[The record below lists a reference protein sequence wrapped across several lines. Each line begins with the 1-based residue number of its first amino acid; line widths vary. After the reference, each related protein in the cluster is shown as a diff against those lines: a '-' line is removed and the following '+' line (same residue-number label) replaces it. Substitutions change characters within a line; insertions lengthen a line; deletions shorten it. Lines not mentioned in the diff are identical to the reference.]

1 MNGFAMARELRLG
14 FLRAD
19 RFSADQSEV
28 IVASL
33 EKALKAWSVGGAEA
47 SEVEGEGDA
56 FREHG
61 ISKVRKRGRQ
71 KNVQASRLLKGV
83 LEGGFL
89 FSEDEAMRKA

>member
-1 MNGFAMARELRLG
+1 MRARLGADLRMNGFAMARELRLG

-33 EKALKAWSVGGAEA
+33 EKALKAWSVGGTEA
-47 SEVEGEGDA
+47 SEVEGEGGG

-61 ISKVRKRGRQ
+61 VSKVGKGGQRKS
-71 KNVQASRLLKGV
+71 VQAS
-83 LEGGFL
+83 
-89 FSEDEAMRKA
+89 